1 MRLTRFAATVAN
13 LVFAPSAAP
22 SFTFGDLL
30 VAESEKLLR
39 TARDFS
45 DRSLRFESC
54 QSQKKKPPYRWLF
67 FLRLTRFERATP
79 TSAGWCSNPA
89 ELQSQI
95 KNFCAVELLSRKR
108 QELNLPTPYGSD
120 GLAIRCITALPRFLK
135 NRSERDSNPRT
146 REDQRFSRPPQY
158 DRFGIAPISFN
169 RI

>member
-1 MRLTRFAATVAN
+1 M
-13 LVFAPSAAP
+13 LVITGFRHKKS
-22 SFTFGDLL
+22 SSNDELL
-30 VAESEKLLR
+30 K
-39 TARDFS
+39 
-45 DRSLRFESC
+45 
-54 QSQKKKPPYRWLF
+54 
-67 FLRLTRFERATP
+67 LRLTRFERATP

-95 KNFCAVELLSRKR
+95 KKSFGAVELLSRKR

-158 DRFGIAPISFN
+158 DRFGIAPLSVITL
-169 RI
+169 